1 MSAPAHE
8 PQPSLA
14 QNCGAF
20 VGHILRA
27 IRTPVVP
34 PSSATEP
41 AIHAGADEPAM
52 GDAHTVHA
60 VMQERQ
66 VGDVTLRRI
75 VIDQI
80 VTAPQTHPPKSGA
93 PDRNSP

>member
-1 MSAPAHE
+1 MSSAADE

-14 QNCGAF
+14 HNCGAF
-20 VGHILRA
+20 MGHILKA

-34 PSSATEP
+34 ASRDT
-41 AIHAGADEPAM
+41 
-52 GDAHTVHA
+52 HTVQA
-60 VMQERQ
+60 VMHEKQ

-80 VTAPQTHPPKSGA
+80 VTAPEPRAHCSGA

>member
-1 MSAPAHE
+1 MSAAAHE
-8 PQPSLA
+8 SQPSLA

-20 VGHILRA
+20 VGHILKA

-34 PSSATEP
+34 PSTSTPPTAQ
-41 AIHAGADEPAM
+41 ADADESVAR
-52 GDAHTVHA
+52 DAHTVHA
-60 VMQERQ
+60 VMQEKQ

-80 VTAPQTHPPKSGA
+80 VTAPKTHAPTSGA

>member
-1 MSAPAHE
+1 
-8 PQPSLA
+8 
-14 QNCGAF
+14 
-20 VGHILRA
+20 
-27 IRTPVVP
+27 
-34 PSSATEP
+34 
-41 AIHAGADEPAM
+41 M

>member
-1 MSAPAHE
+1 MNPAANE

-20 VGHILRA
+20 VGHIMKA

-34 PSSATEP
+34 DAPLPS
-41 AIHAGADEPAM
+41 
-52 GDAHTVHA
+52 DAHTVHA
-60 VMQERQ
+60 MMHEKQ

-80 VTAPQTHPPKSGA
+80 VTAPQSNAHHGAA
-93 PDRNSP
+93 PDRNRP

>member
-1 MSAPAHE
+1 MSGAASE
-8 PQPSLA
+8 QQPSLA
-14 QNCGAF
+14 HNCGAF
-20 VGHILRA
+20 VGHVLKA
-27 IRTPVVP
+27 IQTPVTAATKVP
-34 PSSATEP
+34 
-41 AIHAGADEPAM
+41 
-52 GDAHTVHA
+52 DAHTVQA

-80 VTAPQTHPPKSGA
+80 VTAPQSNAHHSAA

>member
-1 MSAPAHE
+1 MSPAANE

-20 VGHILRA
+20 VGHILQA
-27 IRTPVVP
+27 IRTPVTP
-34 PSSATEP
+34 NAPDAP
-41 AIHAGADEPAM
+41 LPR
-52 GDAHTVHA
+52 DAHTVHA
-60 VMQERQ
+60 MMQEKQ

-80 VTAPQTHPPKSGA
+80 VTAPHANAHQSAA

>member
-1 MSAPAHE
+1 MSSAPNE

-14 QNCGAF
+14 HNCGAF
-20 VGHILRA
+20 VGHVLKA
-27 IRTPVVP
+27 IRTPVTP
-34 PSSATEP
+34 LPR
-41 AIHAGADEPAM
+41 
-52 GDAHTVHA
+52 DAHTVHA
-60 VMQERQ
+60 VMHEKQ

-80 VTAPQTHPPKSGA
+80 VTAPELRVHESGT